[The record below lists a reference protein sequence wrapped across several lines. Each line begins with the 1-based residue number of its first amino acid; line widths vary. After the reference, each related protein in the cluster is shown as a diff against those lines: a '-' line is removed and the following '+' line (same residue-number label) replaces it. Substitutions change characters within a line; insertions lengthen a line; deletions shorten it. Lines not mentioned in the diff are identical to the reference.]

1 MPRAM
6 PHPSGTITIR
16 VRYHECD
23 PMGVAH
29 HAVYPVWLEMGRTE
43 LLRQTFERQSEAGE
57 NAGLTYRHLEEQG
70 IFLAVVSLAIKYK
83 RPARYDDLLTLRT
96 TLTAAGHVKIEHE
109 YEFSRDGLVLATG
122 QSTLACLDREG
133 RPRELP
139 AILRTP

>member
-1 MPRAM
+1 MM
-6 PHPSGTITIR
+6 THSSGTITIR

-43 LLRQTFERQSEAGE
+43 LLRQSFEQVANHHS
-57 NAGLTYRHLEEQG
+57 LTYRQLEDQG
-70 IFLAVVSLAIKYK
+70 IFLAVVSLSIKYK
-83 RPARYDDLLTLRT
+83 KPARYDDLLTLKT
-96 TLTAAGHVKIEHE
+96 TLTTAGHVKIEHE
-109 YEFSRDGLVLATG
+109 YELSRDGLLLATG

-139 AILRTP
+139 AILRTN